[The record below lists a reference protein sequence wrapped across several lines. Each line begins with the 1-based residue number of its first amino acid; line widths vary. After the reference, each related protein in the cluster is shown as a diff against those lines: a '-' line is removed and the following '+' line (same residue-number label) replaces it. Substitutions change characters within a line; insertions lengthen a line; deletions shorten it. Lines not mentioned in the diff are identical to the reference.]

1 HTPITPGKKAIAVLG
16 GQHPPEITGYQAQIA
31 FLNFIL
37 GEDPLAQRFREQY
50 QVVAVPWINPDGNNL
65 GHWRHNV
72 AGVDLNRDWTTFLQK
87 ETQAARDYILSFSRD
102 KGLKYIF
109 GIDFHTTFEDVL
121 YPNNPKPQY
130 TTHQPGL
137 MNDWIRRW
145 NAAL

>member
-1 HTPITPGKKAIAVLG
+1 
-16 GQHPPEITGYQAQIA
+16 
-31 FLNFIL
+31 
-37 GEDPLAQRFREQY
+37 
-50 QVVAVPWINPDGNNL
+50 
-65 GHWRHNV
+65 
-72 AGVDLNRDWTTFLQK
+72 GVDLNRDWTTFLQK

-145 NAAL
+145 NAALGAKQVPVKPSDPDGKVSKSWMLTELKAEAVTYEVADTTPLEEIRFKAKQAAIA